1 MTTFS
6 AIDIGR
12 TGVGFA
18 HHWMDAIAHNM
29 SNVNT
34 VRGGEEEPF
43 RARVVVARSLT
54 EQIVAGGSGVA
65 VREVR
70 EREGDPTRV
79 QDPAHPLADEAGY
92 VTMPHVDLS
101 TEMTNLMIANR
112 TYQANLKVIETGR
125 EAYQAALRIGQ

>member
-70 EREGDPTRV
+70 EREGDPARV